1 MCQRPCGCLS
11 HARMGG
17 GRRRPVRATGP
28 RYRGDGP
35 VLTCPIDR
43 RLRLCVHVHVDTQ
56 HLFVV
61 VRRRSCVALG
71 VRRRCVLLLLLLL
84 LLWLSV
90 VRDSIWWWRSAVVPR
105 RPLRRPRQP
114 RPRPSCRLRRRA
126 KPRWPTKPQPR
137 PRPRPHVCEAGDRT
151 AGRQQADWWAN
162 RANMQRNGQTQSR
175 LLGGGSVTGPAFL
188 SEGEKTKSR
197 VFPFFM

>member
-114 RPRPSCRLRRRA
+114 RPRPHAACDGGRSQGGRRSRS
-126 KPRWPTKPQPR
+126 R
-137 PRPRPHVCEAGDRT
+137 DRDPGPMCVRQVT
-151 AGRQQADWWAN
+151 AQQAGSRQTGGQIGPTCRETARRNPACWAGV
-162 RANMQRNGQTQSR
+162 A
-175 LLGGGSVTGPAFL
+175 
-188 SEGEKTKSR
+188 
-197 VFPFFM
+197 